1 MIQQLSKV
9 FNNTKTI
16 TDRELNNAIR
26 DIKELVAQAN
36 IPALNTWDVPGVAFV
51 DPLAGVGAGTV
62 GDGNDPF
69 PSVSAADEENP
80 DAIFLLPGNYS
91 ETVSLS
97 SGMTYFSYPGVTFV
111 DGGLR
116 ADVAQDGTRWLG
128 YASFIGNYRMI
139 YFKDNEGQALENME
153 IEFDV
158 IEETGS
164 ASRCILID
172 PDEEACNIVMKG
184 RKVTSFGG
192 NGHGI
197 RLQDNANV
205 DLFVTEGIY
214 GPYGPLNT
222 FNLTGTCTVNTPKIV
237 ATDRGFGGNVAGF
250 KAAVWNQLSSG
261 GTLIVNGDVI
271 QETTPT
277 IAGAA
282 STGNVASAVHS
293 SGSGNVIINGTVDGG
308 QQRGISHIATGYTI
322 VNGNVKSA
330 GDHAFEA
337 TAGSLLIESSSV
349 FQNES
354 SILSGTGKVWLNGCQ
369 VFSEATDHIIDVTN
383 NSNELYIHNTV
394 LEGSSD
400 SALCVEHNETTAT
413 IGFSGTSSN
422 LANSALTDAYSP
434 TGFVQQTGIRTPDF
448 I

>member
-1 MIQQLSKV
+1 MSQSSKN
-9 FNNTKTI
+9 FNNTKTVQ
-16 TDRELNNAIR
+16 DRQLNNAIR
-26 DIKELVAQAN
+26 DISELFSTVTS
-36 IPALNTWDVPGVAFV
+36 TWEVPGVAFV
-51 DPLAGVGAGTV
+51 DPLASGSGTL

-69 PSVSAADEENP
+69 STVALAEASSP

-91 ETVSLS
+91 ETVNLV

-111 DGGLR
+111 NGGLR
-116 ADVAQDGTRWLG
+116 VAENQDGTRWLG
-128 YASFIGNYRMI
+128 YSKFIGNFFQVYLNADFSM
-139 YFKDNEGQALENME
+139 ENMYFELDE
-153 IEFDV
+153 IT
-158 IEETGS
+158 ETGS
-164 ASRCILID
+164 GSRCIYVK
-172 PDEEACNIVMKG
+172 PFANNSNIVIKVRG
-184 RKVTSFGG
+184 KVTSYGG

-197 RLQDNANV
+197 RFQDNANV
-205 DLFVTEGIY
+205 DLFVEEGIY

-237 ATDRGFGGNVAGF
+237 GTDGGFAGDVAGF

-337 TAGSLLIESSSV
+337 TAGNLLIESSSI

-354 SILSGTGKVWLNGCQ
+354 SILSEAGKVWLNGCQ
-369 VFSEATDHIIDVTN
+369 VFSEATDHIIDVTAN
-383 NSNELYIHNTV
+383 TNELYVHNTV
-394 LEGSSD
+394 LEGT
-400 SALCVEHNETTAT
+400 AGVCVEHNATTAT
-413 IGFSGTSSN
+413 IGFSGTTSN

-434 TGFVQQTGIRTPDF
+434 TGFVQQTGVRTPDF